1 MRIDRMT
8 YTYHPL
14 HLAQGLAF
22 CNLAE
27 ELLKEPGGKL
37 KDINIHKFHSYMGT
51 MVLRGFGLVYKIKP
65 FLDAPLQ
72 LCFHLFQCLPFKAVQ
87 WTKRKNLLSSSSP
100 KLNLASEERKLCH
113 L

>member
-1 MRIDRMT
+1 LPDKQTRIDRMT

-22 CNLAE
+22 CNLTE

-72 LCFHLFQCLPFKAVQ
+72 LCFHLFQCLPAK
-87 WTKRKNLLSSSSP
+87 KI
-100 KLNLASEERKLCH
+100 
-113 L
+113 